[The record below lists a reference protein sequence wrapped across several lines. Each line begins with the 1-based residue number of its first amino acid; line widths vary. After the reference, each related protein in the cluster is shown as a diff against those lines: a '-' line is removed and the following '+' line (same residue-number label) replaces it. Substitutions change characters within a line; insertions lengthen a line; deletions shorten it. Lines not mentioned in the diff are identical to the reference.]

1 MSELTGR
8 EYMAGFS
15 EGARRKGLRA
25 AGAALLIVGISAVP
39 AAVPHGGRHVV
50 DGAGRKVQVPD
61 HPARIVSLAPSVTEI
76 LFALGAGDRVVGVTD
91 FCDHPAEAAGKPRIG
106 GLINPDLE
114 RILGLKPDL
123 AIASTTGNYQ
133 DDTERLT
140 ALGVPV
146 YAIETPD
153 IAGILAA
160 FDKVGDLLGEPE
172 RSRRVVAGLRDRI
185 ERVRSRAAPG
195 PHPVVLF
202 VIEPDP
208 LIAPGQKTFIGEALA
223 IAGGVAASPSAGGST
238 ARWAQYDLE
247 QVIAMRPEVI
257 LTTRIHAAWAE
268 RLPSMKEW
276 RAVPAV
282 ANGRIHVVSDAIQN
296 PGPRLIDGIEE
307 VAGILRPE

>member
-1 MSELTGR
+1 MGS
-8 EYMAGFS
+8 
-15 EGARRKGLRA
+15 RA
-25 AGAALLIVGISAVP
+25 AWAALLIVGISAAGP
-39 AAVPHGGRHVV
+39 GEAAEAGSPGAGRKVV
-50 DGAGRKVQVPD
+50 DGAGRTVQVPGR
-61 HPARIVSLAPSVTEI
+61 PARIVSLAPSVTEI
-76 LFALGAGDRVVGVTD
+76 LFALGAQDRVVGVTD
-91 FCDHPAEAAGKPRIG
+91 FCEHPAAAAAKPRIG

-123 AIASTTGNYQ
+123 AIASTTGNYL

-153 IAGILAA
+153 IAGILDA
-160 FDKVGDLLGEPE
+160 FQQVGDLLGEPD
-172 RSRRVVAGLRDRI
+172 RSRTVVAGLRDRI
-185 ERVRSRAAPG
+185 ERVRSRASRG
-195 PHPVVLF
+195 RHPVVLF

-208 LIAPGQKTFIGEALA
+208 LIAPGRETFIGEALA

-247 QVIAMRPEVI
+247 QVIAMRPDVI
-257 LTTRIHAAWAE
+257 LTTKVHAAWAE
-268 RLPSMKEW
+268 RLPSIKEW
-276 RAVPAV
+276 ATVPAV

-307 VAGILRPE
+307 VAEILRPDGSE